1 MLAGP
6 PNALAADASTSPHEK
21 PHWGHPRLRRALS
34 EERLD
39 AVGQSLAFALQL
51 LAPGQL
57 GGRWLLRSAD
67 GGCLYLAIAH
77 VSRVNDSVR

>member
-6 PNALAADASTSPHEK
+6 PNASAADASMSPHEET
-21 PHWGHPRLRRALS
+21 HWVGRRLRRALS
-34 EERLD
+34 EERL
-39 AVGQSLAFALQL
+39 AAIGQSLAFALQL

-77 VSRVNDSVR
+77 VSRVNDSIW